1 MSDTIKAK
9 ANMRRRMTRLALLLL
24 ALVPII
30 ANAVVAFRSLDE
42 LRDANARVARALQA
56 ILLVQQAEDLV
67 VASGQDYQLYRL
79 FGGEERLTS
88 YRKAMLEWPAM
99 QAKLRGLVAEGAV
112 QSSRLDRLSSLIEQN
127 NAILATSL
135 APPPPSANVAPLQP
149 ELEATI
155 QRLHAIMSVIDDLQ
169 ENENSLLD
177 ARLAVVASRNT
188 LTFETV
194 VIGVAGGLV
203 LIGVIFT
210 LMRRDLRRIEQL
222 AVTTSGAL
230 QKSEQL
236 FRSIFDESPI
246 GIVLAELDGGHI
258 VEASPAFCRMVGYR
272 TEEMDGRDLLDIVHV
287 DDRELLIGAIEQARR
302 PGHGGSEVL
311 DGTEIRQVTRSG
323 AIAWARIRLSQ
334 LSGSGGRKAL
344 LLLLIGDITREKRVE
359 AELRQ
364 AQKME
369 AIGQLTGGIAHDF
382 NNLLGI
388 IIGNA
393 EFLIDAVHH
402 KDEAGL
408 AKEILNSALSGAD
421 LTRRLLAFAR
431 RQTLQPRRIDLNGYL
446 PNHVA
451 VVRRLLGESI
461 TITTSLAD
469 DLWPTRA
476 DASQVGDALLNLA
489 INARDA
495 MPHGGTI
502 SIATANA
509 RLARGTPDEEVK
521 SGDYVMLSVTD
532 TGIGM
537 GHEVLER
544 AIEPFFTTKAPGAGS
559 GLGLSMIFGFAKQ
572 SGGHLRID
580 SELGRG
586 TRVRLYLPRAH
597 SVEAVE
603 AEDATAA
610 TLPHGKELILLV
622 DDDAEMRT
630 VARRHLVSLGY
641 RVGEA
646 GSGPAALEILQA
658 DKAFDLLF
666 TDVVMPDGMTGH
678 QLAAAARQLRPG
690 LKVLFTTGY
699 FRPDPD
705 NELTG
710 AMTADAMIRKPYRRT
725 ELAATV
731 RATLEA

>member
-1 MSDTIKAK
+1 MSDTTRAGTR
-9 ANMRRRMTRLALLLL
+9 ARSRMPQLALVLLALL
-24 ALVPII
+24 VII
-30 ANAVVAFRSLDE
+30 ANGLIALGSA
-42 LRDANARVARALQA
+42 ARLHDSHARMERTLRAL
-56 ILLVQQAEDLV
+56 LVLKEVEDLAEDS
-67 VASGQDYQLYRL
+67 ARDQRGYRL
-79 FGGEERLTS
+79 FGDPRQRNT
-88 YRKAMLEWPAM
+88 YREAR
-99 QAKLRGLVAEGAV
+99 AKLPETVRQLRVLMENDGSMSE
-112 QSSRLDRLSSLIEQN
+112 RLDRLSSLIEQDTAALAASLTPIEWGSGSGSLPPEVAAGVDRSATIVAAVDDVIEHEQQLLN
-127 NAILATSL
+127 EHLAATASSDIAVNVSVAILA
-135 APPPPSANVAPLQP
+135 
-149 ELEATI
+149 
-155 QRLHAIMSVIDDLQ
+155 
-169 ENENSLLD
+169 
-177 ARLAVVASRNT
+177 
-188 LTFETV
+188 
-194 VIGVAGGLV
+194 AGGML
-203 LIGVIFT
+203 LICIIVA
-210 LMRRDLRRIEQL
+210 LMRREVRRSEQL
-222 AVTTSGAL
+222 AATSAGAL
-230 QKSEQL
+230 EASEQR